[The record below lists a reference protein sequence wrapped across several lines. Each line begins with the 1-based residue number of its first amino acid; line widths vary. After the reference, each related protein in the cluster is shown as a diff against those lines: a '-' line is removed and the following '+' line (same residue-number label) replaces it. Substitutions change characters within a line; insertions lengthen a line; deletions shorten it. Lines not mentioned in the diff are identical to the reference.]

1 MKMKSGLCNRGVI
14 RKAKRVGTNKKPE
27 KMKKVFAL
35 MTVVIF
41 ASFLLTSCGG
51 DKDKKD
57 GDKDKK
63 ETASNDSDSDDAE
76 EMDNDDAKTG
86 NCEEVLD
93 KYEEFATNFEILQ
106 KKSKANPNDLS
117 MLEESGKMFKDLGEW
132 QVKLGDCMQNPAYT
146 DRYTKISERINKAA
160 AIK

>member
-1 MKMKSGLCNRGVI
+1 
-14 RKAKRVGTNKKPE
+14 
-27 KMKKVFAL
+27 MKKVFAL

-86 NCEEVLD
+86 NCEEAIAQ
-93 KYEEFATNFEILQ
+93 YEEFAENFETLQ

-117 MLEESGKMFKDLGEW
+117 ILEETGNMFKDLGDW
-132 QVKLGDCMQNPAYT
+132 QEKLVDCASNPAYA
-146 DRYTKISERINKAA
+146 DRITKISDRINKAA